1 MRHPTIP
8 LHRPLAALL
17 AALLCLGLLSACS
30 TTPTDPTAGWS
41 ARRLFEEAKLALGNN
56 EFETAISH
64 LEKLRARYPFG
75 RYALQAQLELAYAYY
90 KSDQFDEA
98 IATCDRFIKEHPRN
112 QHVDYAYY
120 LRGLSNFNR
129 SKSLVDVFIPRDDS
143 KRDTLALHNAF
154 ADFDTLVRRF
164 PDSSYAADSRQR
176 MIHLRNNM
184 ARHELN
190 TARFYYQRGAVVA
203 AANRAKY
210 LLEHFDGTPSTADAL
225 ALLARSY
232 AVLGEEGLARDT
244 LRVLQRNFPDHE
256 ALKGSDQKG

>member
-1 MRHPTIP
+1 MRHPTKP
-8 LHRPLAALL
+8 LRRPLPALL
-17 AALLCLGLLSACS
+17 AALLCLGLLAGCSAA
-30 TTPTDPTAGWS
+30 PKDPTADWS
-41 ARRLFEEAKLALGNN
+41 ARRLYEEAKLALGNH
-56 EFETAISH
+56 EFDTAIGH

-90 KSDQFDEA
+90 KGDQFDEA
-98 IATCDRFIKEHPRN
+98 IAACDRFIKEHPRN
-112 QHVDYAYY
+112 EHVDYAHY

-129 SKSLVDVFIPRDDS
+129 SKSLVDVFVPRDDS
-143 KRDTLALHNAF
+143 KRDTLALRNAF

-184 ARHELN
+184 ALHELN
-190 TARFYYQRGAVVA
+190 TARFYFERGAVVA
-203 AANRAKY
+203 AVNRVKF
-210 LLEHFDGTPSTADAL
+210 LLEHFDGTPATADAL

-256 ALKGSDQKG
+256 ALKGGEQSG